1 MYKVRVNNN
10 IIKEAAEITTTI
22 SVVVTISVVA
32 EAGDKNEAEIS
43 IPSPNDMRKI
53 KLAMVMGMTE
63 LQNSSRGVKANVA
76 EEKVAEEEEDEAVV
90 ETPIERIVK
99 TLS

>member
-22 SVVVTISVVA
+22 SVVTISVVA